1 MDDMTTPSTAHLRHL
16 PHLGWGALLAPV
28 MALSLT
34 LWGVHY
40 STLTVVFLAASI
52 WYLAPAVAADLL
64 PIALINLGV
73 HWIIWAV
80 QLARGD
86 VTVPSGGGIGGL
98 LTNFQSIAASTQAS
112 GTGARFIISE

>member
-1 MDDMTTPSTAHLRHL
+1 MSGYPTMAPGGRTDHDGGMNFSSATRARRM

-40 STLTVVFLAASI
+40 STLTVVFLAATL
-52 WYLAPAVAADLL
+52 WYLTPAVAADLL

-80 QLARGD
+80 ELARGN
-86 VTVPSGGGIGGL
+86 VTVPSDGGIG
-98 LTNFQSIAASTQAS
+98 
-112 GTGARFIISE
+112 